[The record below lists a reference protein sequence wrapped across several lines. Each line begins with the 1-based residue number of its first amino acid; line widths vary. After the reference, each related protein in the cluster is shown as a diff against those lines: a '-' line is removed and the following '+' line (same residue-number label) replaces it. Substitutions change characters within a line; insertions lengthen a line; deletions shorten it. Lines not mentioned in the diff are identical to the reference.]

1 MGTIHSDALIA
12 IGTVVLIGLGLLISI
27 IKHNYENKKNNKK

>member
-1 MGTIHSDALIA
+1 MGSINSDALIA

-27 IKHNYENKKNNKK
+27 IKHNHENKKNKK